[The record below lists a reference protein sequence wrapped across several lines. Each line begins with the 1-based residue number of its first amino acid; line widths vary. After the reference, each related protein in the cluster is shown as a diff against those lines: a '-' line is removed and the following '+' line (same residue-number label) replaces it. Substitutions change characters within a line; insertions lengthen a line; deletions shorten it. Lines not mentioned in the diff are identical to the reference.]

1 VWQPSR
7 TERGSFA
14 IRESRIVFPQESSE
28 ESNGE
33 GVNRRH
39 LEFLAEADAILVSS
53 LDYETTLTNV
63 AHLAVPELGDWCAVD
78 ILESSGA
85 IRSLAVA
92 HVDPAK
98 VALARTIR
106 QRYPPDPNAPT
117 GVPNVLRT
125 GKTERRVEIPDSLL
139 EASVRDPE
147 QLRLIRELGLK
158 SYMCVPLVAR
168 GRTLGA
174 ITLISAESGRRYTAQ
189 DQKFAEDLARRAA
202 LAVDNARLY
211 REVQT
216 QRQRLDAILAS
227 VPGVVW
233 EAWGQP
239 DDATQRIDFVSDYV
253 EKMLGYSVEEWLT
266 TPNFWLTIVHPEDKA
281 RAAQEAAA
289 TFASG
294 RPGINRFRWIAKDGR
309 VLWVESQSTIIR
321 DETGAPIGMRG
332 VTMDITE
339 RKEAE
344 ENLRR
349 RALELA
355 RMARA
360 LERSNQELDQFAY
373 ITSHDLRAPLRGIA
387 NLSRW
392 IEEDLGE
399 NLTEETR
406 QQLELMRGR
415 VNRMEAMI
423 EGILEYS
430 RVGRVAIK
438 LERVD
443 VGALLSEIV
452 DLLAPPPGFTV
463 EIAPGMPVLV
473 TKKIRLQQVFQ
484 NLIGNALKHHHR
496 PEGHIRVSVQDAGE
510 FYEFAVTD
518 DGPGI
523 APQYHDKVFVI
534 FQTLEARDKVE
545 NTGLGLSLVKK
556 IVESQGGTI
565 CLESAE
571 GAGATFRFTWP
582 NLPEGGE

>member
-1 VWQPSR
+1 
-7 TERGSFA
+7 
-14 IRESRIVFPQESSE
+14 VFPQESSA
-28 ESNGE
+28 ESDGE
-33 GVNRRH
+33 GIRWRH
-39 LEFLAEADAILVSS
+39 LEFLAEADAILASS

-63 AHLAVPELGDWCAVD
+63 AHLAVPQLGDWCAVD
-78 ILESSGA
+78 ILEDSGA

-92 HVDPAK
+92 HIDPAK

-174 ITLISAESGRRYTAQ
+174 ITLISAESGRRYTAE
-189 DQKFAEDLARRAA
+189 DQRFAEDLARRAA

-211 REVQT
+211 RAMQT

-239 DDATQRIDFVSDYV
+239 DAVTQRIDFVSDYV
-253 EKMLGYSVEEWLT
+253 EQMLGYSVEEWLT
-266 TPNFWLTIVHPEDKA
+266 TPNFWLTIVHPEDKE
-281 RAAQEAAA
+281 RAVQEAAA

-294 RPGINRFRWIAKDGR
+294 RPGVNRFRWIAKDGR
-309 VLWVESQSTIIR
+309 VLWVESQSTVIQ

-332 VTMDITE
+332 VTMDISE

-355 RMARA
+355 RMTRA

-430 RVGRVAIK
+430 RIGRVPIK
-438 LERVD
+438 RERVD
-443 VGALLSEIV
+443 VGALLAEIV
-452 DLLAPPPGFTV
+452 DLLAPPPGFTI
-463 EIAPGMPVLV
+463 EIAPGMPILV
-473 TKKIRLQQVFQ
+473 TKRIRLQQVFQ

-545 NTGLGLSLVKK
+545 STGVGLSLVKK
-556 IVESQGGTI
+556 IVEDQGGAI
-565 CLESAE
+565 YLESAE

-582 NLPEGGE
+582 KLPEGEK

>member
-1 VWQPSR
+1 
-7 TERGSFA
+7 
-14 IRESRIVFPQESSE
+14 VFPQESSE

-63 AHLAVPELGDWCAVD
+63 AHLAVPKLGDWCAVD

-216 QRQRLDAILAS
+216 QRRRLDAILAS

-582 NLPEGGE
+582 KLPEGGE

>member
-1 VWQPSR
+1 M
-7 TERGSFA
+7 
-14 IRESRIVFPQESSE
+14 FPQESSE

-63 AHLAVPELGDWCAVD
+63 AHLAVPKLGDWCAVD

-216 QRQRLDAILAS
+216 QRRRLDAILAS

-582 NLPEGGE
+582 KLPEGGE